1 MKDGTLELTQ
11 GKPIKQILLFSIP
24 LVAGTLFQQI
34 YSFADTIMVGRL
46 IGTSALA
53 AVGATYPLSFLIL
66 GFVQGACVGFGIP
79 LAESFGAKSS
89 AEFKRYFWNGVWV
102 CFALSFLLTI
112 LTVSFSAPLLKLIQ
126 TPEDIFSQSAE
137 YAIIIFLG
145 IPASFLYNFSSCSL
159 RAAGDSRH
167 PFYFLLFSSFLNIGL
182 DWFFIKPLN
191 YGVRGAAIATVLS
204 QAVSAGLNTYWLFL
218 RTSLVIHSK
227 AERRPSRRHI
237 KRLCIM
243 GFPMG
248 LEYCVSALGAVAM
261 QWAVNLAGSV
271 AVAGQT
277 AGEKI
282 RQMFTLPME
291 SVGMAMAT
299 YTGQNMGAKRFDRIL
314 KGIKSGIIIQWTY
327 CIFAWILIFFGK
339 RLFTQIVLGSASS
352 DEAAFSIQYLS
363 IISVFFFLHGGLM
376 VMRNTLQGMGYSL
389 QAVLSG
395 VGELFGRTL
404 GGILSLSS
412 LGFIGIA
419 LANPFAFLFS
429 FLYCSI
435 LVFLHLR
442 KKLA

>member
-1 MKDGTLELTQ
+1 MKDGTLDLTQ
-11 GKPIKQILLFSIP
+11 GKPIKQILFFSIP

-89 AEFKRYFWNGVWV
+89 VEFKRYFWNGTWV
-102 CFALSFLLTI
+102 CLALSFLLTI
-112 LTVSFSAPLLKLIQ
+112 LTVSFSSPLLRLIQ

-145 IPASFLYNFSSCSL
+145 IPSSFMYNFSSSSL

-182 DWFFIKPLN
+182 DWVFIKPLH
-191 YGVRGAAIATVLS
+191 YGVRGAALATVLS
-204 QAVSAGLNTYWLFL
+204 QTVSAGLNIYWLFF
-218 RTSLVIHSK
+218 RTSLVANSK
-227 AERRPSRRHI
+227 EERHPNRRHI

-327 CIFAWILIFFGK
+327 CIFAWTVIFFGK
-339 RLFTQIVLGSASS
+339 RLFTQIVLGSSS
-352 DEAAFSIQYLS
+352 SNEAAFSIQYLS

-376 VMRNTLQGMGYSL
+376 IMRNTLQGMGYSL

-404 GGILSLSS
+404 GGILSLGS

-435 LVFLHLR
+435 LVFFYLR